1 MQDDF
6 FTKPHCSVSV
16 SPSPTVLDCPGCREE
31 VEVWSDEDAAVC
43 PSCGGEVRKPL

>member
-16 SPSPTVLDCPGCREE
+16 SPSPTVLGCPGCSEE

-43 PSCGGEVRKPL
+43 PSCGREVRKP